1 MMAEMMMMAQV
12 VAMMVALVAAMTVV
26 LVVAMMVAALE
37 KEALAALENEVLAE
51 ETMMVALAVAAMM
64 EVLEGFIRVIL
75 LV

>member
-1 MMAEMMMMAQV
+1 MNPGSGGKLFSIRDLAI
-12 VAMMVALVAAMTVV
+12 LG
-26 LVVAMMVAALE
+26 MMVAALE
-37 KEALAALENEVLAE
+37 KEVLAE